1 MPGMHII
8 LSEIIIMIYV
18 MSEHWYLGT
27 PKSVS
32 SLVHWLLN
40 LWFFFSMIKIECH
53 LFVIQYICFAFH
65 RIHYIWLASINGQ
78 SAFIALSHRIKSKSF
93 EYSNRTK
100 RSMDY
105 CIGSSNSRSSSSIFI
120 HFFFK
125 FLHFQFDCHRL
136 ACHIYINL
144 FEHMT
149 AIKMC
154 NQSDGTEHRN
164 KYNRID
170 LQRQF
175 STKHTVMIRSDL
187 QYCVVRC
194 ACVINLNMSEVCVHV
209 VLCAFWSFT
218 AWCHSRRTSDGVAKR
233 TARVHSRLGSPQL
246 AYLKRTLDLHD
257 KFV

>member
-93 EYSNRTK
+93 EYSNHTK
-100 RSMDY
+100 RSIAY

-120 HFFFK
+120 HFFFYSYM
-125 FLHFQFDCHRL
+125 FSIWLSSPSL
-136 ACHIYINL
+136 SYIYIYI
-144 FEHMT
+144 H
-149 AIKMC
+149 K
-154 NQSDGTEHRN
+154 S
-164 KYNRID
+164 
-170 LQRQF
+170 
-175 STKHTVMIRSDL
+175 
-187 QYCVVRC
+187 VR
-194 ACVINLNMSEVCVHV
+194 A
-209 VLCAFWSFT
+209 
-218 AWCHSRRTSDGVAKR
+218 
-233 TARVHSRLGSPQL
+233 
-246 AYLKRTLDLHD
+246 HD
-257 KFV
+257 SN